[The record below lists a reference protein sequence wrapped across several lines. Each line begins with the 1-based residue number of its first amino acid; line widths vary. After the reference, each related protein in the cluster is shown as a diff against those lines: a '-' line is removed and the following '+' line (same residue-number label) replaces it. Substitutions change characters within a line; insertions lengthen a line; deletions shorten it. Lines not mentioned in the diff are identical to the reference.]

1 MRSLG
6 KALPCIGERDPSDIQ
21 VEVHDRADHETQDL
35 AELREALGRSPREI
49 PSKLF
54 YDEAGSAL
62 FERITEL
69 PEYYQTRTERALL
82 ERVAN
87 RVVAASGAGE
97 LVEIGAGAATKTR
110 VLLDALQRAG
120 RLRLY
125 VPFDVDEG
133 MVRRVA
139 AELVEEYP
147 GLCVHGV
154 VGDFM
159 AHLGHIPQSGPEGA
173 ERGRRLV
180 LFLGGTLG
188 NLRLREAR
196 EFLERLRRELAPGD
210 SFLLGADLVKPIA
223 RLEAA
228 YNDAAGVT
236 AEFNKNILRA
246 VNRRTGGDFAPDR
259 FRHRAFF
266 DHDNAWIEMRLV
278 SLTPQ
283 DVHLPALDLAFTLDQ
298 GEEIL
303 TEISAKY
310 DRTRLEALLQVTGF
324 APTAWYTDP
333 EDLFAL
339 SLSRA
344 V

>member
-1 MRSLG
+1 MRMMESRG
-6 KALPCIGERDPSDIQ
+6 KIIEPCIEVRVASQDRDAQ
-21 VEVHDRADHETQDL
+21 ETRDL
-35 AELREALGRSPREI
+35 ADLAAALGRKPREI
-49 PSKLF
+49 PSKFF
-54 YDEAGSAL
+54 YDEAGSEL

-82 ERVAN
+82 ESIADRLVE
-87 RVVAASGAGE
+87 ASGATE

-110 VLLDALQRAG
+110 VLLDALERAG

-125 VPFDVDEG
+125 VPLDVDES

-139 AELVEEYP
+139 TELTAEYP

-159 AHLGHIPQSGPEGA
+159 AHLGHIPDGGGPEA
-173 ERGRRLV
+173 RRLV

-188 NLRLREAR
+188 NLRPEAAR
-196 EFLERLRRELAPGD
+196 RFLEELRSEMAPGD
-210 SFLLGADLVKPIA
+210 DFLLGADLVKPVA

-228 YNDAAGVT
+228 YDDAAGVT
-236 AEFNKNILRA
+236 AEFNRNILNV
-246 VNRRTGGDFAPDR
+246 VNRRTGGDFDPAA
-259 FRHRAFF
+259 FRHRALY
-266 DHDNAWIEMRLV
+266 DSQRCWIEMRLV
-278 SLTPQ
+278 SLKRQ
-283 DVHLPALDLAFTLDQ
+283 QVHLPALGLDFTLEE

-310 DRTRLEALLQVTGF
+310 DRLRLEELLRGAGF
-324 APTAWYTDP
+324 EPVAWFTDP
-333 EDLFAL
+333 EGLFGL

-344 V
+344 D

>member
-1 MRSLG
+1 MSSVG
-6 KALPCIGERDPSDIQ
+6 KVVEPCIEVRVASRDRLAQ
-21 VEVHDRADHETQDL
+21 HRRDL
-35 AELREALGRSPREI
+35 AELAAALRRTPREI
-49 PSKLF
+49 PSKFF

-62 FERITEL
+62 FEAITEL

-82 ERVAN
+82 ETVADRVI
-87 RVVAASGAGE
+87 AASGADE

-110 VLLDALQRAG
+110 VLLAALERAG

-125 VPFDVDEG
+125 VPFDVDAG

-139 AELVEEYP
+139 AELTAEYP

-159 AHLGHIPQSGPEGA
+159 AHLGHIPDGSGPGA
-173 ERGRRLV
+173 RRLV
-180 LFLGGTLG
+180 LFLGGTIG
-188 NLRLREAR
+188 NLRPEEAR
-196 EFLERLRRELAPGD
+196 RFLSELRSEMAAGD
-210 SFLLGADLVKPIA
+210 CFLLGADLIKPVP

-236 AEFNKNILRA
+236 AEFNRNILCA
-246 VNRRTGGDFAPDR
+246 VNRRTGGDFDPAA
-259 FRHRAFF
+259 FRHRAFY
-266 DHDNAWIEMRLV
+266 DPRHCWIEMRLV
-278 SLTPQ
+278 SLARQ
-283 DVHLPALDLAFTLDQ
+283 DVHLPALDLAFTLDE

-310 DRTRLEALLQVTGF
+310 DRPRLEALLRDTGF
-324 APTAWYTDP
+324 EPVDWFTDP
-333 EDLFAL
+333 ERLFGL

-344 V
+344 R

>member
-1 MRSLG
+1 MISMG
-6 KALPCIGERDPSDIQ
+6 SQAKTIEPC
-21 VEVHDRADHETQDL
+21 VEIRVATEDRAAQQARDL
-35 AELREALGRSPREI
+35 ADLAAALRRTPREI
-49 PSKLF
+49 PSKFF

-82 ERVAN
+82 ESIAD
-87 RVVAASGAGE
+87 RVVQASGADE

-110 VLLDALQRAG
+110 VLLDALERAG

-125 VPFDVDEG
+125 VPLDVDES

-139 AELVEEYP
+139 AELTAEYP

-159 AHLGHIPQSGPEGA
+159 AHLGHIPDGNGPGA
-173 ERGRRLV
+173 RRLV

-188 NLRLREAR
+188 NLQPEAARRFLKELRSEM
-196 EFLERLRRELAPGD
+196 APGD

-228 YNDAAGVT
+228 YDDAAGVT
-236 AEFNKNILRA
+236 AQFNRNILNV
-246 VNRRTGGDFAPDR
+246 VNRRTGGDFEPAA
-259 FRHRAFF
+259 FRHRAFY
-266 DHDNAWIEMRLV
+266 DPRNAWIEMRLV
-278 SLTPQ
+278 SRKRQ
-283 DVHLPALDLAFTLDQ
+283 AVHLPALGLSFTLEE

-310 DRTRLEALLQVTGF
+310 DRLRLEGLLRETGF
-324 APTAWYTDP
+324 EPVAWFTDP
-333 EDLFAL
+333 EGLFGL

-344 V
+344 A